1 MKDLYT
7 IASVA
12 NVDANVALTALAHNV
27 NALIEDGYVPTG
39 GLTVTICALG
49 QVEKVS
55 TGNPN
60 IPIFVLAQAL
70 VLREFEA
77 RALEARESKHIAK
90 LFTDDEIARGRA

>member
-12 NVDANVALTALAHNV
+12 NIDINVALTALAHNV
-27 NALIEDGYVPTG
+27 NALIEDGYVPVG

-60 IPIFVLAQAL
+60 MPVFVLAQAL
-70 VLREFEA
+70 ALREFEA
-77 RALEARESKHIAK
+77 IALSRREAKHVAK
-90 LFTDDEIARGRA
+90 LFSDDDVARMRA